1 MAYRNE
7 ERTNSGSCC
16 LCKALFKLFVF
27 VGLSIFSFWLIF
39 RPHRF
44 KAYITTAS
52 LSRFDL
58 AADESSLQY
67 NLSLDLNIRN
77 PNRRIGIY
85 YDRIEATASY
95 NGSQLNTT
103 PLPTF
108 YQHTKNTTVLHP
120 AFDGRS
126 PALPTAAATFKRE
139 KGEGFFYI
147 EVKGYAKI
155 RLKVW
160 FIKTRHIKTRI
171 QCMVKIPAPGSSEPF
186 EDTKCHVRY

>member
-1 MAYRNE
+1 MASRGQE
-7 ERTNSGSCC
+7 TSSGGLCC
-16 LCKALFKLFVF
+16 LCKALFKLIAF
-27 VGLSIFSFWLIF
+27 VGFSVFSFWLIF

-58 AADESSLQY
+58 AADNSTLQY

-85 YDRIEATASY
+85 YDRIEATALY
-95 NGSQLNTT
+95 DGSQLNTT
-103 PLPTF
+103 TLPTF

-126 PALPTAAATFKRE
+126 PALGTAAATFKRD
-139 KGEGFFYI
+139 KGEGFFYV
-147 EVKGYAKI
+147 EVKGDAKI

-160 FIKTRHIKTRI
+160 FIKTRHFNTRI
-171 QCMVKIPAPGSSEPF
+171 ECMVKIPAPGSSKPF
-186 EDTKCHVRY
+186 ENTKCHVDY